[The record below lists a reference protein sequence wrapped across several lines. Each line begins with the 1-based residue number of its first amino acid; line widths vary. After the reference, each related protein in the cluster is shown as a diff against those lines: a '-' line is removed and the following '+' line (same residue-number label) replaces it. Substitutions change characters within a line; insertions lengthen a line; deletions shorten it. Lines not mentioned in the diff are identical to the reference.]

1 MRKEIK
7 SKNWDLIITS
17 KRGWFSLDVTSLW
30 KYRDLIGLFVKRDI
44 VAEYKQTILG
54 PLYFI
59 ITPIIN
65 TMINMF
71 VFGKIAKL
79 STDGVPQF
87 LFYMSGTLFWS
98 YFKTC
103 LNAGKTVF
111 QSNASLFSQVYF
123 PRLSI
128 PISQN
133 ISALIR
139 LSFQF
144 MMFSIFFIIFYLQGA
159 DIIPSFRI
167 ILLPL
172 LLVQCSLMGLGTG
185 ILISSFTVK
194 YKDLNFIYKFIV
206 SIWMYISPVVYPLSV
221 IPEKYRFIASFNPLV
236 GIIETG
242 REIFFGYS
250 SFNMMY
256 VANGL
261 ITTFI
266 MLAFGL
272 LIFNRVEKN
281 FLDTV

>member
-17 KRGWFSLDVTSLW
+17 KRGWFSFDVTSLW

-54 PLYFI
+54 PLYFV

-123 PRLSI
+123 PRLAI

-144 MMFSIFFIIFYLQGA
+144 MMFSIFFIIFYFQGA

-167 ILLPL
+167 ALLPL

-194 YKDLNFIYKFIV
+194 YKDLNFIYRFIV